1 MSGATSIVPVAWVGN
16 GGEDTVR
23 SNKRRSR
30 KNRRNRRGHR
40 EAIQHGTARAD
51 HPEPIWTSGILT
63 HAGLSFL
70 VNLST
75 GKLAADIS
83 PLYTLLAAIQQT
95 LSNRLAYS
103 IVIASAQ
110 FVRALEHMGFEAEL
124 VPACTSLVR
133 KGEKRPIDI
142 GVWEHPPV
150 VHPDGTTDGHVVV
163 WADSYKRCID
173 LGLCHHPEMLKLSSD
188 NDSLTNPIVLPI
200 AGGRA
205 QFFDSGTQHTTLR
218 PPFGIFWT
226 LFPQWNSRLEPF
238 FIRHEDEIERGG
250 LALANVTVD
259 LLSALAVYN
268 DLAEL
273 YRLYPR
279 LSNLL
284 SGRVRLPN
292 S

>member
-1 MSGATSIVPVAWVGN
+1 
-16 GGEDTVR
+16 
-23 SNKRRSR
+23 
-30 KNRRNRRGHR
+30 
-40 EAIQHGTARAD
+40 
-51 HPEPIWTSGILT
+51 
-63 HAGLSFL
+63 LSFL
-70 VNLST
+70 INLSA
-75 GKLAADIS
+75 GQLAADIT

-110 FVRALEHMGFEAEL
+110 FAHALEHLGFEAEL
-124 VPACTSLVR
+124 IPACTTLVR
-133 KGEKRPIDI
+133 EGQKRPIDI
-142 GVWEHPPV
+142 GVWKHPPV
-150 VHPDGTTDGHVVV
+150 VRPDGTTDGHVVV
-163 WADSYKRCID
+163 WADSYRRCID

-205 QFFDSGTQHTTLR
+205 QFLDSSNQQATLR
-218 PPFGIFWT
+218 PPFGIFWN

-238 FIRHEDEIERGG
+238 FVYHANEIERGG

-259 LLSALAVYN
+259 LLSALAVHS

-279 LSNLL
+279 LSYLIA
-284 SGRVRLPN
+284 GDARLPN
-292 S
+292 T